1 MKLTDVRLLV
11 DDVDRSVGFYRDVVG
26 LEKTLQIEEGFYAEF
41 AAGEATLAL
50 YRRDLMEGVLG
61 SNPDELG
68 RPGSFVLT
76 FAVDDVDAMYEQ
88 LRSNGAEPLTEP
100 HDQTT
105 WGLRVCH
112 FRDPDGHQIE
122 LYRPL

>member
-11 DDVDRSVGFYRDVVG
+11 EDVGRSVGFYRDVLG
-26 LEKTLQIEEGFYAEF
+26 LERTLQIEEGFYAEF

-50 YRRDLMEGVLG
+50 YRRDMMSAALKSKDVM
-61 SNPDELG
+61 LG
-68 RPGSFVLT
+68 RPGSAVLA
-76 FAVDDVDAMYEQ
+76 FAVDDVDAEYDR
-88 LRSNGAEPLTEP
+88 LKSNGADPLTEP
-100 HDQTT
+100 HDRTA

-112 FRDPDGHQIE
+112 FRDPDGHLIE